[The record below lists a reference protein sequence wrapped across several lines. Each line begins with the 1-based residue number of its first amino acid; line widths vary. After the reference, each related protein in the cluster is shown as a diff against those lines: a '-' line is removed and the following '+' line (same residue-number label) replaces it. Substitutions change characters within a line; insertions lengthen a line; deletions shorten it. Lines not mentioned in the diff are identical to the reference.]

1 MVPTPQPFK
10 EQAMKLSLVFGISA
24 IIAVAFGL
32 AFVFAPVQTIATYG
46 PEVNTPAWR
55 YVAQLFG
62 AAMVGYGVMNWLARN
77 TVDSEAR
84 HALVVGNL
92 VAMVL
97 GFALSLIA
105 QLQGVVNALGWS
117 SVLIYGVLALG
128 FARYAF
134 ARRSGAAHAF

>member
-1 MVPTPQPFK
+1 
-10 EQAMKLSLVFGISA
+10 MKLSLVFGISA
-24 IIAVAFGL
+24 IIAIAFGL

-97 GFALSLIA
+97 GFVLSLIA
-105 QLQGVVNALGWS
+105 QLQGVVNSLGWS